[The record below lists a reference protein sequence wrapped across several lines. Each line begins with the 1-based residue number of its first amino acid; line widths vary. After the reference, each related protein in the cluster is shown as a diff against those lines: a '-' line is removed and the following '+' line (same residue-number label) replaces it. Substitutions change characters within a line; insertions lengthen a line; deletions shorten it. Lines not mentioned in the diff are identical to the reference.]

1 MAAVEDSIQRVPASV
16 VKKLESAIGKENVK
30 TSKFERLLYSHDL
43 APLPKEVQLA
53 FKNIPDIVVKPC
65 STEHIREIMKIA
77 AEAGMPVT
85 PRGSSTWGL
94 GGAMPAFGG
103 ILIDMSGSMDKII
116 KIDKENL
123 FVTAQ
128 AGASWGEVYDA
139 CLSEGMLLGSYPSS
153 FLGAT
158 LAGWISTGGIGIGGY
173 KYGSAGN
180 EIRNLKVVMPDA
192 TVIETGFDK
201 VSDNSSGYNLN
212 WLMTGAEGTLG
223 IISEVTFRLEP
234 GPEVMRALAYE
245 FDSLEA
251 MGVPLME
258 LCRTRAM
265 PLHMQFYDGK
275 HFEMLRKAGRHV
287 PELSS
292 LLTVQ
297 LEGDKAIVDWE
308 EQTVD
313 SILVEKH
320 GARKMETEFAEH
332 EWEERCY
339 EFRAREMGLGH
350 IPGEVVVPLT
360 HFSEFTRR
368 TNDLME
374 EFKMQGGITG
384 MIADRNTVMFMP
396 YYFFDPSNILSL
408 TSFSFNKKFADLSM
422 EYGGR
427 SLGFGMFFA
436 SSLKSIRGEGARYM
450 KRIKDAVDPKNVM
463 NPGTLLA
470 TVTRQNITI
479 PSQLFN
485 MGMDFMATAKK
496 MIPREDVVGE
506 KATEYEVDRS
516 KRRGHGEH

>member
-65 STEHIREIMKIA
+65 STEHVREIMKIA

-128 AGASWGEVYDA
+128 AGAAWGEVYDA

-153 FLGAT
+153 FPGAT

-258 LCRTRAM
+258 LCRTRAI

-313 SILVEKH
+313 SILV
-320 GARKMETEFAEH
+320 
-332 EWEERCY
+332 
-339 EFRAREMGLGH
+339 
-350 IPGEVVVPLT
+350 
-360 HFSEFTRR
+360 
-368 TNDLME
+368 
-374 EFKMQGGITG
+374 
-384 MIADRNTVMFMP
+384 RNTVP
-396 YYFFDPSNILSL
+396 GRWRPSLRS
-408 TSFSFNKKFADLSM
+408 TS
-422 EYGGR
+422 GR
-427 SLGFGMFFA
+427 SAATSSGHARWGWVTYLG
-436 SSLKSIRGEGARYM
+436 RWWC
-450 KRIKDAVDPKNVM
+450 P
-463 NPGTLLA
+463 
-470 TVTRQNITI
+470 
-479 PSQLFN
+479 
-485 MGMDFMATAKK
+485 
-496 MIPREDVVGE
+496 
-506 KATEYEVDRS
+506 
-516 KRRGHGEH
+516 